1 LPHKAS
7 LSFVTTYHSWIFTV
21 QKSTDKDTFSLQ

>member
-1 LPHKAS
+1 
-7 LSFVTTYHSWIFTV
+7 VTTYHSWIFTV